1 MTRSSTFLPLQS
13 SFCFRHQRYDLLS
26 STRYGVTNL
35 SSNIIKH
42 AAYAYF
48 QLFELVPSLLF
59 PLVLGPA
66 PCTRHPG
73 KCISSSFPW
82 LDSRRLPFIS
92 QEGVN

>member
-42 AAYAYF
+42 AAYVYF
-48 QLFELVPSLLF
+48 QLFELVPCLLF
-59 PLVLGPA
+59 PLVSAWTSILRKA
-66 PCTRHPG
+66 SWQMYQF
-73 KCISSSFPW
+73 IFP
-82 LDSRRLPFIS
+82 LA
-92 QEGVN
+92 

>member
-48 QLFELVPSLLF
+48 QLFELVPCLLF
-59 PLVLGPA
+59 PLVSAWTSILRKA
-66 PCTRHPG
+66 SWQMYQF
-73 KCISSSFPW
+73 IFP
-82 LDSRRLPFIS
+82 LA
-92 QEGVN
+92 